1 MQAYD
6 GDPDAFVSENRET
19 LVRILKHTDDE
30 FVRALALATLVE
42 YGTEPILED
51 VERELRKA
59 RSTETEDG

>member
-1 MQAYD
+1 MRAYD

-19 LVRILKHTDDE
+19 LVRLLKHTDDV

-42 YGTEPILED
+42 YGNEPILDD

-59 RSTETEDG
+59 RSNNEENG